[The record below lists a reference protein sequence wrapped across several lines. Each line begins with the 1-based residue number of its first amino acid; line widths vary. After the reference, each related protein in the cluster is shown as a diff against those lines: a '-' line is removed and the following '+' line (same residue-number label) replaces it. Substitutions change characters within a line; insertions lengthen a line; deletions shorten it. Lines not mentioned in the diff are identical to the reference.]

1 MAIWCGP
8 TVSTNGAISRRFRL
22 LLNPGVSIFLVQN
35 TLLRR
40 RYRCRAKPAT
50 RLLLSSR
57 RHSPTVRNC
66 RSSDL
71 GAGGQTKAGR
81 EPGSDC

>member
-8 TVSTNGAISRRFRL
+8 TVSTNGAICRRFRL

-40 RYRCRAKPAT
+40 RYRCRTKPAA
-50 RLLLSSR
+50 RSLPSSQ
-57 RHSPTVRNC
+57 RHW
-66 RSSDL
+66 
-71 GAGGQTKAGR
+71 
-81 EPGSDC
+81 